1 MPLHLAIAAAAML
14 LLAAFAFWPQYLSK
28 LNQADVYTHSHAVL
42 GTCWLLILITQP
54 LLIRARKG
62 VLHRT
67 FGRLALVVAAAFFA
81 TGVLV
86 AHRGVVRMSV
96 EQLEREGYFLYLPLS
111 MSLIFGAA
119 ALLGVLWRK
128 VPTIHG
134 RFMATTAVPLL
145 DPLIARILYFYFP
158 PLPAELLYQVPAFTL
173 AAAAL
178 VVMAFT
184 IPKSARGRAA
194 FWIFALCTAVVLLVY
209 FATPHS
215 QAWLSFVK
223 WFRALPI
230 T

>member
-1 MPLHLAIAAAAML
+1 MPLRLAGAAAAML
-14 LLAAFAFWPQYLSK
+14 LVAAFAFWPQYLSK
-28 LNQADVYTHSHAVL
+28 LNQADGYTHSHAVL
-42 GTCWLLILITQP
+42 GTCWLLILIVQP
-54 LLIRARKG
+54 LLIRTRKI

-119 ALLGVLWRK
+119 ALLGVIWRS

-134 RFMATTAVPLL
+134 RFMASTAVPLL

-178 VVMAFT
+178 VVMAVT
-184 IPKSARGRAA
+184 IPKSVRGRAA
-194 FWIFALCTAVVLLVY
+194 FWTFSLCTAVVLMVY
-209 FATPHS
+209 FATPYS
-215 QAWLSFVK
+215 EAWLNFVK
-223 WFRALPI
+223 WFRTLPI

>member
-1 MPLHLAIAAAAML
+1 MPLRLAIAAAAML

-28 LNQADVYTHSHAVL
+28 LNQADGYTHAHAVL
-42 GTCWLLILITQP
+42 GTCWLLILIAQP
-54 LLIRARKG
+54 LLIRARKIG
-62 VLHRT
+62 LHRA

-81 TGVLV
+81 AGVPL
-86 AHRGVVRMSV
+86 AHRGIVRMPV

-119 ALLGVLWRK
+119 ALLGALWRS

-134 RFMATTAVPLL
+134 RFMASTAVPLL
-145 DPLIARILYFYFP
+145 DPLIARILYYYFP
-158 PLPAELLYQVPAFTL
+158 PLPAEFLYQVPAFTL

-178 VVMAFT
+178 VVMAVT
-184 IPKSARGRAA
+184 IPASVRGRVA
-194 FWIFALCTAVVLLVY
+194 FQAFTLCTVVVLLFY
-209 FATPHS
+209 FATPYS
-215 QAWLSFVK
+215 EAWLSFVK